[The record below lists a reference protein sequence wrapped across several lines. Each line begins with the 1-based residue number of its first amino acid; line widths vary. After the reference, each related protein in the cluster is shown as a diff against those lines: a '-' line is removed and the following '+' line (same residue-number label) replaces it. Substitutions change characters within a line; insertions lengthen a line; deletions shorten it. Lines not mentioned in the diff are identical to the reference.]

1 MLFVI
6 RPDSFISQHQ
16 EKIFGFKIKN
26 NYKVRLSVEIIKS
39 INLCLDL
46 INIDKVDLDDSK
58 KDFNTR
64 ESNGVLVELLR

>member
-58 KDFNTR
+58 KDLKT
-64 ESNGVLVELLR
+64 